1 MLQQADRFRKQVGN
15 GQVAWGTFLAEL
27 EATGVVR
34 MMANAGV
41 DFLIIDTEHG
51 SYSIEQV
58 RRLLE
63 AANSAAITAFVRV
76 PGGQRGPITKILDC
90 GADGILFPQ
99 IRTMSEVRQTVEM
112 TKYPPL
118 GQRGVHLLRPHTGFD
133 PPADDTEYYR
143 RANATVITAIQIE
156 TPEAVELADEIA
168 ATEGVD
174 MLYVGPG
181 DLGALFG
188 VRGGDT
194 HPRVI
199 EAIKH
204 VGRACQEHNKLAGC
218 HISRVEFATLRRQEG
233 YTVFGHTAASEL
245 FINGVKAFVARAA
258 ATGNEI
264 PD

>member
-1 MLQQADRFRKQVGN
+1 M
-15 GQVAWGTFLAEL
+15 L
-27 EATGVVR
+27 EAS
-34 MMANAGV
+34 
-41 DFLIIDTEHG
+41 E
-51 SYSIEQV
+51 
-58 RRLLE
+58 
-63 AANSAAITAFVRV
+63 SAAITAFVRI

-99 IRTMSEVRQTVEM
+99 IRTMDEVRQTVEM

-118 GQRGVHLLRPHTGFD
+118 GRRGVHLLRPHTGFD
-133 PPADDTEYYR
+133 PPSDDTEYFR

-181 DLGALFG
+181 DLGSLLG

-199 EAIKH
+199 EAIKD

-218 HISRVEFATLRRQEG
+218 HVSRVEFAAQRCQEG
-233 YTVFGHTAASEL
+233 YSVFGHMAASAL
-245 FINGVKAFVARAA
+245 FLDAVKAFVARAA
-258 ATGNEI
+258 AAMAK
-264 PD
+264 